1 MCYSFTQDLRVILLW
16 KSFVYRWID
25 FSCLKE
31 HYNSKQSEYKRL
43 ISGYNDFLKKSCLI
57 DYKWPKIGEFL
68 KSEDVNKEKKL
79 QIYSEYLFASTE
91 MDYRRNPLIPIRDHD
106 AKIKIQNKTAVFKQE
121 LRCLTRKKT
130 AKITKKMNPVQLNLH
145 KSSVSLEI
153 DNYENK
159 TFTFFNN
166 RYNSCVAEYIHEL
179 ETERRPINQLEPDV
193 SFHDDDD
200 ANQTTELLY
209 KLVLSES
216 QRQPSSV
223 PSDRSS
229 HPVTPSLQN
238 IGPPNISSTP
248 HIQCIHKY
256 RFINIR
262 FWFFQE
268 LETNPEIHS
277 SSNFSCFCPF
287 FQKLVKIMSID
298 LALG

>member
-1 MCYSFTQDLRVILLW
+1 M
-16 KSFVYRWID
+16 
-25 FSCLKE
+25 
-31 HYNSKQSEYKRL
+31 
-43 ISGYNDFLKKSCLI
+43 I

-68 KSEDVNKEKKL
+68 KTEDVNKERKL

-106 AKIKIQNKTAVFKQE
+106 AKIKITNKTTVFKQE
-121 LRCLTRKKT
+121 LRSLDRKKT
-130 AKITKKMNPVQLNLH
+130 AKITKKMNPVQVNLH

-159 TFTFFNN
+159 SFTFFNN
-166 RYNSCVAEYIHEL
+166 RYNSCVATYIDEL
-179 ETERRPINQLEPDV
+179 ETERRPINELEQNV
-193 SFHDDDD
+193 SFPNDE

-248 HIQCIHKY
+248 RIQCVHKY
-256 RFINIR
+256 RSPQGQVSAPNFHSFLKKPTEAPNKPQNIH
-262 FWFFQE
+262 FLSFFV
-268 LETNPEIHS
+268 LLS
-277 SSNFSCFCPF
+277 VFS
-287 FQKLVKIMSID
+287 KMSENYEH
-298 LALG
+298 